1 MTIIVNSIPLL
12 KYFGSVFF
20 AAERVALK
28 PTTADMP
35 ATEAKKAPA
44 EIKVLLKI
52 MKLASNCSYF

>member
-1 MTIIVNSIPLL
+1 MAIIVNSIPLL

-52 MKLASNCSYF
+52 MKLTSN